1 MAQNEGLLMFTN
13 IAPQP
18 LVEYEHPTNAKK
30 ASELT
35 KTLFIVFPLLSGPA
49 ALVYT

>member
-13 IAPQP
+13 IVPQP
-18 LVEYEHPTNAKK
+18 LVECEHSTNAKK
-30 ASELT
+30 AFKLT
-35 KTLFIVFPLLSGPA
+35 KIVFIVFPLLSGPA